1 MANRVATPPA
11 SKRPDPWF
19 DLEGKGVRRGRRTRM
34 AIELLAFAI
43 ALAVLWTAIFVRLYL

>member
-1 MANRVATPPA
+1 MANRVAAPPA

-34 AIELLAFAI
+34 TVELIAFAVVLAILLA
-43 ALAVLWTAIFVRLYL
+43 AIFVRLYT